1 MFLWQPLNWSH
12 PLSLDIDFQPIA
24 DAQDDQRS
32 SYQPPVETPKE
43 AVATEKHSL
52 RAGWRS
58 PHMSSGSL
66 VGFGTV
72 SIVLLVIFV
81 LMSDWRSMFG

>member
-1 MFLWQPLNWSH
+1 
-12 PLSLDIDFQPIA
+12 
-24 DAQDDQRS
+24 
-32 SYQPPVETPKE
+32 
-43 AVATEKHSL
+43 
-52 RAGWRS
+52 
-58 PHMSSGSL
+58 MSAGSL

>member
-1 MFLWQPLNWSH
+1 MFFWPPLNRSH
-12 PLSLDIDFQPIA
+12 PLSLDIDYQPIA
-24 DAQDDQRS
+24 DTQDDQRFG
-32 SYQPPVETPKE
+32 YQPPVETLKK

-58 PHMSSGSL
+58 PHMSVGSL
-66 VGFGTV
+66 VGFGTI

-81 LMSDWRSMFG
+81 LMSDWRSMFR